1 MKDRMAEPDIFGV
14 QLEVTSRL
22 LDAEK
27 RRLQVLSKELRSKQP
42 DVVQEYQDARKQ
54 RDFERRKAYLARLQ
68 LQHDVLEREF
78 RDAALGMYKRY
89 HRGAKSQRSLP
100 HLGIKQT
107 NKNRANL
114 SRSWLISG
122 AGPKTGGL
130 AVIQAT
136 SNKDVSLVGDC
147 SGVLVI
153 FLGLPVD
160 Y

>member
-42 DVVQEYQDARKQ
+42 DVVQENQDARKQ

-68 LQHDVLEREF
+68 MQHDVLEREF

-107 NKNRANL
+107 NKNRCFHTCTPCL
-114 SRSWLISG
+114 GFSG
-122 AGPKTGGL
+122 L
-130 AVIQAT
+130 
-136 SNKDVSLVGDC
+136 LVK
-147 SGVLVI
+147 
-153 FLGLPVD
+153 
-160 Y
+160 

>member
-1 MKDRMAEPDIFGV
+1 MARHKSTYATLDHDERDEAIKTDINQNQRMKDRMAEPDIFGV

-89 HRGAKSQRSLP
+89 HRGAKVGSMVVLN
-100 HLGIKQT
+100 GNCD
-107 NKNRANL
+107 NKNGNAGIL
-114 SRSWLISG
+114 ECSMLLIS
-122 AGPKTGGL
+122 
-130 AVIQAT
+130 
-136 SNKDVSLVGDC
+136 
-147 SGVLVI
+147 
-153 FLGLPVD
+153 FLKYCYPRV
-160 Y
+160 